1 MKRYL
6 NISIIYAILAMV
18 GGVFYW
24 EFTKFNDFEGV
35 TVLSK
40 IHTHLFVLG
49 MIIFL
54 FVELFRRQSDFTTK
68 KMFQIF
74 MIVYNA
80 GVALTVIMM
89 LVRGILQVLG
99 TSLSTSADAAISGI
113 SGLGHIATGVG
124 LILFLLCIRS
134 ASIEQR
140 KSN

>member
-6 NISIIYAILAMV
+6 NISIIYAILAMI
-18 GGVFYW
+18 GGVFYR

-40 IHTHLFVLG
+40 IHTHLFILG
-49 MIIFL
+49 MIVFL
-54 FVELFRRQSDFTTK
+54 FVELFRRQSDFTEK
-68 KMFQIF
+68 KMFQVF

-89 LVRGILQVLG
+89 VVRGILTVLG
-99 TSLSTSADAAISGI
+99 TALSTGANAAISGI

-134 ASIEQR
+134 TSMEPK
-140 KSN
+140 KSR